1 MRVNSGVS
9 PHPHTLKNTTPAV
22 PLPDFT
28 TAQLLGWILGALFLQ
43 AVAGVGVVIWRR
55 PRGAAE
61 AEPAAPPTARSANH
75 AAWTG
80 TRDFRVISRTYED
93 AARSQCSFT
102 LQPVDGQPLPE
113 FRPGQY
119 LTFVLQVMDDARQGE
134 RRSVTRCYSLSDA
147 PAPDHYRVSIKRVR
161 PPSDRPDL
169 APGVSSNH
177 FHDHVRVGD
186 VLQVKAPSG
195 HFTIDPDPNVPAVL
209 VAGGIGITPMMSM
222 LRWCL
227 TRQPERH
234 VYLYY
239 GLRQGNEHAF
249 KSQLEEMASAHPRF
263 KLNVVYSRPVAEDVQ
278 GRDFQHTGHVD
289 LALLQRTLPHGR
301 HQFYICGPAAMMESL
316 VPALAEW
323 GVPEADVHFEAF
335 GPASVRK
342 AGPAHAATR
351 TLPATATSQVELEVQ
366 FKRSGRTLTWDGS
379 DSNLLDFAER
389 HGVSVE
395 SGCRSGSCGSCETRQ
410 LAGSVEYAQRPD
422 CDPTPGHCLLCVGR
436 PVSALVLDA

>member
-1 MRVNSGVS
+1 M
-9 PHPHTLKNTTPAV
+9 
-22 PLPDFT
+22 PLPDLT
-28 TAQLLGWILGALFLQ
+28 TAQLLGWILAALWLQ
-43 AVAGVGVVIWRR
+43 ASVGIGVAIRRR
-55 PRGAAE
+55 PRGAA
-61 AEPAAPPTARSANH
+61 AEPAAPARSAIN
-75 AAWTG
+75 AAWAG
-80 TRDFRVISRTYED
+80 TREFRVASRAYED
-93 AARSQCSFT
+93 AARSQCSFY
-102 LQPVDGQPLPE
+102 LQPVDGQPLPD
-113 FRPGQY
+113 FQPGQF
-119 LTFVLQVMDDARQGE
+119 LTFVLQTVDKARQGE

-147 PAPDHYRVSIKRVR
+147 PAPDHYRVSIKRV
-161 PPSDRPDL
+161 PAPANRPDL

-177 FHDHVRVGD
+177 FHDQVQVGD

-195 HFTIDPDPNVPAVL
+195 HFYIDPGASVPAVL

-227 TRQPERH
+227 TRQPGRQ
-234 VYLYY
+234 VSLYY

-249 KSQLEEMASAHPRF
+249 KSQLEEMASVHPCF
-263 KLNVVYSRPVAEDVQ
+263 KLNVVYSRPAAEDVQ

-316 VPALAEW
+316 VPALSEW
-323 GVPEADVHFEAF
+323 GVPEDDVHFESF

-342 AGPAHAATR
+342 AAPAIVAV
-351 TLPATATSQVELEVQ
+351 PADATSEVALEVQ
-366 FKRSGRTLTWDGS
+366 FKRSGRTLAWDGS
-379 DSNLLDFAER
+379 DANLLDFAER
-389 HGVSVE
+389 HGVVID

-410 LAGSVEYAQRPD
+410 LAGSVNYAHRPD